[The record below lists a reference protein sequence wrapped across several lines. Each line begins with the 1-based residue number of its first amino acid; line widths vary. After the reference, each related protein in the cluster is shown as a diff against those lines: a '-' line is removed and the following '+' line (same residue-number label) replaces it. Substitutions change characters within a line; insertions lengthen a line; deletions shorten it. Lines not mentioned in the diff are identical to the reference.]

1 MHHLSTPR
9 PATVRHQRSN
19 SLRRLRIASAAGLAT
34 LLLACASQ
42 PPPPT
47 THMAAAE
54 AAVDSAVRAGAQ
66 TAAPAE
72 MALARDKLA
81 RAHASMVETKYE
93 RAQMLAEAALVD
105 ARLAEARARQALAA
119 KAATTVQ
126 DDNRVLSQE
135 IERGVAQ

>member
-1 MHHLSTPR
+1 MHHPSTPR
-9 PATVRHQRSN
+9 PATVRHRSN
-19 SLRRLRIASAAGLAT
+19 SLRRLRIAATAGFAG

-66 TAAPAE
+66 AAAPAE

-126 DDNRVLSQE
+126 DDNRVLRQE
-135 IERGVAQ
+135 IERGVTQ